1 MKKLL
6 FVWSMTCKES
16 SYIQK
21 ALDCIK
27 SSDLEVHRVFLNSYP
42 DFDDSG
48 YDFLIYNTF
57 AAEPHPKFEKDITR
71 RSDEKFYKFPG
82 KVVLL
87 DSHDDGTLDGFER
100 MRNRAIP
107 RIKYTPGYDFMK
119 EYNVIMALPIKVRW
133 FHRYKGEEKT
143 IPIIYTGVK
152 EPFPHTIR
160 REVADRLIPF
170 DAYTKREKSAVQAG
184 RLLRSSKISIGVPG
198 WGPIGSAHCEALAA
212 KALLFS
218 HQDVK
223 KVKLLPFAELEDN
236 FNYVPFAMEN
246 LEEKLSI
253 LLKDEEAIRFIA
265 ENGYQLFKEGYSPER
280 TAKQIVDY
288 FKGGQC
294 SSVS

>member
-6 FVWSMTCKES
+6 FVWSMTCKNS

-21 ALDCIK
+21 SLDCIK
-27 SSDLEVHRVFLNSYP
+27 PEEMAVTRVFLDDFSRLSL
-42 DFDDSG
+42 FDDAP

-57 AAEPHPKFEKDITR
+57 AGENHVKFDKEISL
-71 RSDEKFYKFPG
+71 RSDEKFYNFPG
-82 KVVLL
+82 KKLLL
-87 DSHDDGTLDGFER
+87 DSHDDGTVDGFAR
-100 MRNRAIP
+100 MNDRVSP

-119 EYNVIMALPIKVRW
+119 EYNVVMALPIKVRW
-133 FHRYKGEEKT
+133 FHQYKGEEKT

-170 DAYTKREKSAVQAG
+170 NAYTEREKSAVAAG
-184 RLLRSSKISIGVPG
+184 RLLRSAKISIGVPG

-218 HQDVK
+218 YKSVK
-223 KVKLLPFAELEDN
+223 DVKLLPFGELEDN
-236 FNYVPFAMEN
+236 FNYVPFAMVN

-253 LLKDEEAIRFIA
+253 LLKDEDAIRFIA
-265 ENGYQLFKEGYSPER
+265 ENGYQLFKEGYDPPR
-280 TAKQIVDY
+280 TARQIIDY
-288 FKGGQC
+288 FKG
-294 SSVS
+294 V